1 MPRAV
6 LVTGGVSRLGKAI
19 ADRLAGDGWLVIR
32 SSSRPEAGADFVAD
46 LSVPGS
52 AEALFNSADSMARER
67 GAGRLYAVVNNAAL
81 YRDADPDKVRA
92 VNYDAPV
99 ILSQSLLESVRL
111 LGDRLSG
118 DFAAVAKETR
128 RLAASSDVEGGSI
141 VNVLDAA
148 VLPRRDGTRGPA
160 DDGSAY
166 ADSKRRLAAF
176 TLDSARIFAPLAVR
190 VNAVAPGPVLAP
202 SGVHEKA
209 APVPLGRPSPDDVA
223 HAVSFLLAA
232 QATTGCIIP
241 VTGAFDM
248 I

>member
-1 MPRAV
+1 MG
-6 LVTGGVSRLGKAI
+6 L
-19 ADRLAGDGWLVIR
+19 
-32 SSSRPEAGADFVAD
+32 
-46 LSVPGS
+46 
-52 AEALFNSADSMARER
+52 
-67 GAGRLYAVVNNAAL
+67 
-81 YRDADPDKVRA
+81 
-92 VNYDAPV
+92 

-118 DFAAVAKETR
+118 DFAAAAKETR

-209 APVPLGRPSPDDVA
+209 APVPLGRPAPDDVA

>member
-1 MPRAV
+1 MLRAV

-19 ADRLAGDGWLVIR
+19 ADRLADDGWLVVR
-32 SSSRPEAGADFVAD
+32 SSSRPGAGADFVAD

-52 AEALFNSADSMARER
+52 AEALFKSADRMARER

-99 ILSQSLLESVRL
+99 IMSQSLLETARTL
-111 LGDRLSG
+111 D
-118 DFAAVAKETR
+118 TR
-128 RLAASSDVEGGSI
+128 HPAASSGVEGGSI

-166 ADSKRRLAAF
+166 AGSKRRLAAF

-202 SGVHEKA
+202 SGIHEKA
-209 APVPLGRPSPDDVA
+209 APFPLGRPSPDDVA
-223 HAVSFLLAA
+223 RAVSFLLSAP
-232 QATTGCIIP
+232 ATTGCIIP